1 MILRLINMHSNYLV
15 IDFFNKQL
23 VGLKKN
29 NIDEYKQ
36 KSEMLIESI
45 LGIEKSDL
53 YLNDNF
59 IPHQHLE
66 HLKESFLLLLKD
78 VPVQHIIG
86 KTYFYEHEF
95 FTPPGIFIP
104 RPETELIIDCVQ
116 NDFDT
121 TEKKTVL
128 DIGCGSG
135 CIGITIA
142 SLYKNFDVK
151 SIDISNQAIHIANKN
166 AQHLNIPNIEI
177 SKQDI
182 FEMPTKKFD
191 IIVSNPPYL
200 GIEEISQLDPSVK
213 NHDPLKALS
222 DEEDGLKFYKY
233 FINNLSTLLEQE
245 GSMYFEI
252 PKSIITNQIID
263 MIHNNSNIDS
273 IFFKDLEG
281 NNRVI
286 KVFFN

>member
-1 MILRLINMHSNYLV
+1 MHSNYLV

-23 VGLKKN
+23 VDLKKN

-66 HLKESFLLLLKD
+66 HLKESFSLLLSD

-86 KTYFYEHEF
+86 KTYFYQHEF

-104 RPETELIIDCVQ
+104 RPETELIIDCIQ

-121 TEKKTVL
+121 TAKKTVL

-151 SIDISNQAIHIANKN
+151 SIDISNQAIDIANKN
-166 AQHLNIPNIEI
+166 AQHLSISNIEI
-177 SKQDI
+177 IKEDI
-182 FEMPTKKFD
+182 FKMPTKKFD

-200 GIEEISQLDPSVK
+200 GIQEVSQLDPSVK

-222 DEEDGLKFYKY
+222 DQEDGLKFYKY
-233 FINNLSTLLEQE
+233 FINNLSTLIEKE
-245 GSMYFEI
+245 GFMYFEI

-281 NNRVI
+281 NKRVI
-286 KVFFN
+286 KVFFK

>member
-1 MILRLINMHSNYLV
+1 MHSNYLV

-23 VGLKKN
+23 VDLKKN

-66 HLKESFLLLLKD
+66 HLKESFSLLLSD

-104 RPETELIIDCVQ
+104 RPETELIIDCIQ

-121 TEKKTVL
+121 TAKKTVL

-151 SIDISNQAIHIANKN
+151 SIDISNQAIDIANKN
-166 AQHLNIPNIEI
+166 AQHLNISNIEI
-177 SKQDI
+177 IKQDI

-200 GIEEISQLDPSVK
+200 GIQEVSQLDPSVK

-222 DEEDGLKFYKY
+222 DQEDGLKFYKY
-233 FINNLSTLLEQE
+233 FINNLSTLIEKE
-245 GSMYFEI
+245 GFMYFEI

-281 NNRVI
+281 NKRII
-286 KVFFN
+286 KVFFK

>member
-1 MILRLINMHSNYLV
+1 MHSNYLV

-23 VGLKKN
+23 VDLKKN

-66 HLKESFLLLLKD
+66 YLKESFSLLLSD

-104 RPETELIIDCVQ
+104 RPETELIIDCIQ

-121 TEKKTVL
+121 TAKKTVL

-151 SIDISNQAIHIANKN
+151 SIDISNQAIDIANKN
-166 AQHLNIPNIEI
+166 AQHLNISNIEI
-177 SKQDI
+177 IKQDI

-200 GIEEISQLDPSVK
+200 GIQEVSQLDPSVK

-222 DEEDGLKFYKY
+222 DQEDGLKFYKY
-233 FINNLSTLLEQE
+233 FINNLSTLIEKE
-245 GSMYFEI
+245 GFMYFEI

-281 NNRVI
+281 NKRVI
-286 KVFFN
+286 KVFFK

>member
-1 MILRLINMHSNYLV
+1 MYSNYLV

-23 VGLKKN
+23 ADLKKN

-59 IPHQHLE
+59 IPHQNLE
-66 HLKESFLLLLKD
+66 HLKESFSLLLKD
-78 VPVQHIIG
+78 VPVQHILG

-121 TEKKTVL
+121 TAKKTVL

-151 SIDISNQAIHIANKN
+151 SIDISNQAIHITNKN

-177 SKQDI
+177 IKQDI

-233 FINNLSTLLEQE
+233 FINNLSTLLEKE

-263 MIHNNSNIDS
+263 MIHNNSNIES

-281 NNRVI
+281 NYRVI
-286 KVFFN
+286 KVFFKK

>member
-1 MILRLINMHSNYLV
+1 MHSNYLV

-23 VGLKKN
+23 VDLKKN

-36 KSEMLIESI
+36 KSEMLIESV

-66 HLKESFLLLLKD
+66 HLKESFSLLLKD

-95 FTPPGIFIP
+95 FTPPGVFIP
-104 RPETELIIDCVQ
+104 RPETELIIDCIQ
-116 NDFDT
+116 NDFGA

-151 SIDISNQAIHIANKN
+151 SIDISNQAIDIANKN
-166 AQHLNIPNIEI
+166 AQHLNIPNVESI
-177 SKQDI
+177 KQDI
-182 FEMPTKKFD
+182 FEMPIKKFD

-222 DEEDGLKFYKY
+222 DQEDGLKFYKY
-233 FINNLSTLLEQE
+233 FINNLSTLIEKE
-245 GSMYFEI
+245 GFMYFEI

-281 NNRVI
+281 NKRVI
-286 KVFFN
+286 KVFFK

>member
-1 MILRLINMHSNYLV
+1 M
-15 IDFFNKQL
+15 D
-23 VGLKKN
+23 LKKN

-36 KSEMLIESI
+36 KSEMLIESV

-66 HLKESFLLLLKD
+66 HLKESFSLLLKD

-95 FTPPGIFIP
+95 FTPPGVFIP
-104 RPETELIIDCVQ
+104 RPETELIIDCIQ
-116 NDFDT
+116 NDFGA

-151 SIDISNQAIHIANKN
+151 SIDISNQAIDIANKN
-166 AQHLNIPNIEI
+166 AQHLNIPNVEI
-177 SKQDI
+177 IKQDI
-182 FEMPTKKFD
+182 FEMPIKKFD

-222 DEEDGLKFYKY
+222 DQEDGLKFYKY
-233 FINNLSTLLEQE
+233 FINNLSILIEKE

-281 NNRVI
+281 NKRVI
-286 KVFFN
+286 KVFFK

>member
-1 MILRLINMHSNYLV
+1 MHSNYLV

-23 VGLKKN
+23 VDLKKN

-66 HLKESFLLLLKD
+66 HLKESFSLLLSD

-104 RPETELIIDCVQ
+104 RPETELIIDCIQ

-121 TEKKTVL
+121 TAKKTVL

-151 SIDISNQAIHIANKN
+151 SIDISNQAIDIANKN
-166 AQHLNIPNIEI
+166 AQHLSISNIEI
-177 SKQDI
+177 IKQDI

-200 GIEEISQLDPSVK
+200 GIQEVSQLDPSVK

-222 DEEDGLKFYKY
+222 DQEDGLKFYKY
-233 FINNLSTLLEQE
+233 FINNLSTLIEKE
-245 GSMYFEI
+245 GFMYFEI

-281 NNRVI
+281 NKRVI
-286 KVFFN
+286 KVFFK

>member
-1 MILRLINMHSNYLV
+1 MHSNYLV

-23 VGLKKN
+23 VDLKKN

-36 KSEMLIESI
+36 KSEMLIESV

-66 HLKESFLLLLKD
+66 HLKESFSLLLKD

-104 RPETELIIDCVQ
+104 RPETELIIDCIQ
-116 NDFDT
+116 NDFGA

-151 SIDISNQAIHIANKN
+151 SIDISNQAIDIANKN
-166 AQHLNIPNIEI
+166 AQHLNIPNVEI
-177 SKQDI
+177 IKQDI
-182 FEMPTKKFD
+182 FEMPIKKFD

-222 DEEDGLKFYKY
+222 DQEDGLKFYKY
-233 FINNLSTLLEQE
+233 FINNLSTLIEKE
-245 GSMYFEI
+245 GFMYFEI

-281 NNRVI
+281 NKRVI
-286 KVFFN
+286 KVFFK

>member
-1 MILRLINMHSNYLV
+1 MHSNYLV

-23 VGLKKN
+23 VDLKKN

-36 KSEMLIESI
+36 KSEMLIESV

-66 HLKESFLLLLKD
+66 HLKESFSLLLSD

-95 FTPPGIFIP
+95 FTPPGVFIP
-104 RPETELIIDCVQ
+104 RPETELIIDCIQ
-116 NDFDT
+116 NDFGA

-151 SIDISNQAIHIANKN
+151 SIDISNQAIDIANKN
-166 AQHLNIPNIEI
+166 AQHLNIPNVEI
-177 SKQDI
+177 IKQDI
-182 FEMPTKKFD
+182 FEMPIKKFD

-222 DEEDGLKFYKY
+222 DQEDGLKFYKY
-233 FINNLSTLLEQE
+233 FINNLSILIEKE

-281 NNRVI
+281 NKRVI
-286 KVFFN
+286 KVFFK

>member
-1 MILRLINMHSNYLV
+1 MHSNYLV

-23 VGLKKN
+23 VDLKKN

-66 HLKESFLLLLKD
+66 HLKESFSLLLSD

-86 KTYFYEHEF
+86 KTYFYQHEF

-104 RPETELIIDCVQ
+104 RPETELIIDCIQ

-121 TEKKTVL
+121 TAKKTVL

-151 SIDISNQAIHIANKN
+151 SIDISNQAIDIANKN
-166 AQHLNIPNIEI
+166 AQHLSISNIEI
-177 SKQDI
+177 IKQDI

-200 GIEEISQLDPSVK
+200 GIQEVSQLDPSVK

-222 DEEDGLKFYKY
+222 DQEDGLKFYKY
-233 FINNLSTLLEQE
+233 FINNLSTLIEKE
-245 GSMYFEI
+245 GFMYFEI

-281 NNRVI
+281 NKRVI
-286 KVFFN
+286 KVFFK

>member
-1 MILRLINMHSNYLV
+1 MHSNYLV

-23 VGLKKN
+23 VDLKKN

-66 HLKESFLLLLKD
+66 HLKESFSLLLSD

-86 KTYFYEHEF
+86 KTYFYDHEF

-104 RPETELIIDCVQ
+104 RPETELIIDCIQ

-121 TEKKTVL
+121 TAKKTVL

-151 SIDISNQAIHIANKN
+151 SIDISNQAIDIANKN
-166 AQHLNIPNIEI
+166 AQHLSISNIEI
-177 SKQDI
+177 IKQDI

-200 GIEEISQLDPSVK
+200 GIQEVSQLDPSIK

-222 DEEDGLKFYKY
+222 DQEDGLKFYKY
-233 FINNLSTLLEQE
+233 FINNLSTLIEKE
-245 GSMYFEI
+245 GFMYFEI

-281 NNRVI
+281 NKRVI
-286 KVFFN
+286 KVFFK

>member
-1 MILRLINMHSNYLV
+1 MHSNYLV

-23 VGLKKN
+23 VDLKKN

-66 HLKESFLLLLKD
+66 HLKESFSLLLSD

-86 KTYFYEHEF
+86 KTYFYQHEF

-104 RPETELIIDCVQ
+104 RPETELIIDCIQ

-121 TEKKTVL
+121 TAKKTVL

-151 SIDISNQAIHIANKN
+151 SIDISNQAIDIANKN
-166 AQHLNIPNIEI
+166 AQHLSISNIEI
-177 SKQDI
+177 IKQDI
-182 FEMPTKKFD
+182 FEMTTKKFD

-200 GIEEISQLDPSVK
+200 GIQEVSQLDPSVK

-222 DEEDGLKFYKY
+222 DQEDGLKFYKY
-233 FINNLSTLLEQE
+233 FINNLSTLIEKE
-245 GSMYFEI
+245 GFMYFEI

-281 NNRVI
+281 NKRVI
-286 KVFFN
+286 KVFFK